1 MEHAVYSSTVDNKII
16 THRGLVSARSDSFP
30 PFPVLFVLLHIPLGV
45 VLYNTGLFGL
55 LHPIAAFGF
64 GMRAAIRRD
73 WSLDRA
79 GYFAAYIIGS
89 EIIWRMAKVPIFWE
103 FGKYGAAV
111 ILVTA
116 LVRRK
121 MWNVP
126 PFAAIYFALLIP
138 GALIPLTQYSLSESK
153 EMLSSIMSGPFL
165 LSISC
170 WYFSNLELDWKRV
183 RKYMLAM
190 VVPLVSAAVA
200 TVVYTVTASDIQ
212 FNGESNFA
220 TSGGFGPNQVSSMLG
235 LGAFLC
241 VASLLLFKN
250 SRWYMMYLGIAAI
263 LFTAQ
268 SVLTFSRGGMYNAVG
283 AILLIIIFQ
292 LVDLRSGIRRL
303 IPVVGL
309 SLVFLLFVFPYLND
323 FTGGALQERFEDTEP
338 TKRGDIV
345 ETDLKI
351 FAAYP
356 ILGVGVGN
364 AYAERAK
371 YMDEKAM
378 SHTELSR
385 LAAEHGSFGLLAL
398 AFLGLMILVNFRR
411 QSSTFGRALAA
422 GFAAWSIFFMLNAG
436 MRLAAPSFVFGM
448 IYLTVANLQLTYS
461 ANRLSDN
468 GWSAR
473 NP

>member
-1 MEHAVYSSTVDNKII
+1 MYSSTVGNRRIA
-16 THRGLVSARSDSFP
+16 HRRFVSDRLDPFP

-45 VLYNTGLFGL
+45 VLYNSDLFGL

-79 GYFAAYIIGS
+79 GYFAAYIVGS
-89 EIIWRMAKVPIFWE
+89 EIIWRMAQMPMFWE
-103 FGKYGAAV
+103 FGKYGTAA
-111 ILVTA
+111 ILLTA

-121 MWNVP
+121 MWNIP

-138 GALIPLTQYSLSESK
+138 GALVPLMQYSLSESK
-153 EMLSSIMSGPFL
+153 EMLSSIMSGPLL

-170 WYFSNLELDWKRV
+170 WYFSNLNLDWKKV

-190 VVPLVSAAVA
+190 VVPLVSAAVT

-250 SRWYMMYLGIAAI
+250 SPWYMVYLGTAAI
-263 LFTAQ
+263 LFSAQ

-283 AILLIIIFQ
+283 AILLVIIFQ
-292 LVDLRSGIRRL
+292 LADLRSGIRRL

-323 FTGGALQERFEDTEP
+323 FTGGALQERFENTEP

-345 ETDLKI
+345 ASDLKI

-356 ILGVGVGN
+356 LLGIGVGN

-371 YMDEKAM
+371 YMDGKAM
-378 SHTELSR
+378 SHTEFTRLLS
-385 LAAEHGSFGLLAL
+385 EHGGFGLVAL
-398 AFLGLMILVNFRR
+398 ATFGLIIIYNFRK
-411 QSSTFGRALAA
+411 QNTTFGRAFVA
-422 GFAAWSIFFMLNAG
+422 GLTGWSMLFMSNAG
-436 MRLAAPSFVFGM
+436 MRLAAPSFIFGM
-448 IYLTVANLQLTYS
+448 IYLTIVTVRLPQS
-461 ANRLSDN
+461 ATPFEDRLLPL
-468 GWSAR
+468 WQK
-473 NP
+473 

>member
-1 MEHAVYSSTVDNKII
+1 MEHVVYSSTVDNRRV
-16 THRGLVSARSDSFP
+16 TLRGLVSARLDPFP

-45 VLYNTGLFGL
+45 VLYNVGLFGL
-55 LHPIAAFGF
+55 LHPIAAFVF

-73 WSLDRA
+73 WGLDRA
-79 GYFAAYIIGS
+79 GYFAAYITGS
-89 EIIWRMAKVPIFWE
+89 EIIWRMADVPIFWE

-121 MWNVP
+121 MWNIP
-126 PFAAIYFALLIP
+126 PFAAIYIALLIP
-138 GALIPLTQYSLSESK
+138 GALITLTQYSLSESRQ
-153 EMLSSIMSGPFL
+153 MLSSIMSGPFL

-170 WYFSNLELDWKRV
+170 WYFSNLEVDWKQV
-183 RKYMLAM
+183 RKYMMAM
-190 VVPLVSAAVA
+190 VVPLVSAAAA

-241 VASLLLFKN
+241 LASLLLFKN
-250 SRWYMMYLGIAAI
+250 SRWYMIYLGIATI
-263 LFTAQ
+263 LFSAQ
-268 SVLTFSRGGMYNAVG
+268 SVLTFSRGGMYNAIG

-292 LVDLRSGIRRL
+292 LADLRSGIRRL
-303 IPVVGL
+303 IPVAGL

-338 TKRGDIV
+338 TKRAEIV
-345 ETDLKI
+345 EADLKI
-351 FAAYP
+351 FATYP
-356 ILGVGVGN
+356 VVGIGVGN

-378 SHTELSR
+378 SHTEFTR
-385 LAAEHGSFGLLAL
+385 LLAEHGVFGLLAL
-398 AFLGLMILVNFRR
+398 ATFVLIIVYNFRK
-411 QSSTFGRALAA
+411 QNTTLGRAFVA
-422 GFAAWSIFFMLNAG
+422 GLTGWSMLFMSNAG
-436 MRLAAPSFVFGM
+436 MRLVAPSFIFGM
-448 IYLTVANLQLTYS
+448 IYLTIVTLRLPRPQTPFSKFVS
-461 ANRLSDN
+461 A
-468 GWSAR
+468 AR
-473 NP
+473 M